1 MNFFDPST
9 YSCAQRGGARVVFL
23 ALTAGLLG
31 ALPLSAANGVWLH
44 TDGGTK
50 NWVDAANW
58 TGGTIPGG
66 LGTTANADQATFG
79 TAAGANVITID
90 AGRNLRTLIFNGTNA
105 AGLYTLGSAGA
116 NAGEALHLSSG
127 GNITVSAGT
136 QTVTTINAPL
146 VLEAASASTAGSYTI
161 TNNATADNA
170 DPNNFRININGNISG
185 GTTSSTVT
193 LNLTGTAGNRN
204 SNTSANVI
212 SGLVSNGGAQGG
224 LILNVVG
231 AGGGNQGAWSL
242 INDNNSYTGATTVT
256 NGTLLFSSIAN
267 AGQNSALGAGS
278 ALTIASGGH
287 AKYTGGAASTDRLI
301 TGNNGSFYNHGTGAM
316 TLTGGIHLQGAL
328 TFRGSQHFIVDSVIT
343 GGGDLRRTDSGTVFL
358 NQINTF
364 TGNISISDGAFRIA
378 SIADKGVVSPIGA
391 GSTISLGQNSGTIGR
406 LEFEGPNGGSSDRDI
421 RLSNGNGS
429 NSGNGR
435 IDSRVAGK
443 TLFLS
448 GTVRNTSSDVT
459 HISSLNLTG
468 VGDGVMAG
476 IIGGTNSSASAT
488 IALQLTKNGSG
499 TWALSA
505 PNNYS
510 RGTLISA
517 GTLLATN
524 SFGSATGTGNVITS
538 GTGTLGGTGFIT
550 GGAGSEIT
558 IATGTNLMIG
568 NTHLTAA
575 GTIGN
580 AGYFG
585 EQSTLTLGTNANV
598 AITLAGRL
606 QFDIFTNEGTTLGQA
621 DLLRLNTTASSLTL
635 GGIISL
641 GDSSGQ
647 ASTWRSGTWQ
657 LIDWA
662 GVGSATKNGNFT
674 FELSGGAS
682 LPSGYGFVSDT
693 FLTDGIVSIA
703 KVAAN
708 QTWTNPNTDTNAVGA
723 GATWDI
729 PANWESGALP
739 TADTDVFFFSQPS
752 DPSGTGTIV
761 SAIQGNKDV
770 RNLYFDGS
778 RNYRIDTGNVGGV
791 LYSHGDIFKVEGGV
805 QTINAQL
812 RPSNGANPNYLIY
825 NDGTLLFDNSIMFH
839 RRSGAA
845 GAVLEVTFDGSGNTT
860 VDHFQRRFVSD
871 NVNLTKNGSGTVT
884 FDGFTDVAA
893 ETNAAG
899 FITGTTTINAGK
911 IRIRDERALGGNP
924 EAFAAGHLTING
936 GTLTAY
942 DTFTMDDANRGIT
955 VGDNGGTIEVAAT
968 KTMTVANAIT
978 GDGDLI
984 KTGTGALAIN
994 SADNTHTGSTEV
1006 REGTLQVG
1014 TGGFTGTGLMTVSY
1028 GAQLVGTGTIQA
1040 SAFALLEGAGLR
1052 GGDLV
1057 SGFNTGNGTLTFDS
1071 GSSAGYWE
1079 FTTSSGIELSITAAT
1094 NQSVLDPTFGGNEPG
1109 TPGFASY
1116 VAGVTG
1122 AGDHDRLVFQ
1132 GAAGSYAS
1140 FSGNLSVVGVG
1151 LSVQPGQIFNLI
1163 DWTTLVDVDFSAFD
1177 IGDNRDGSGDNLAQ
1191 FDLPDISSSGYYWD
1205 VSQFFNTGSIVV
1217 VGVIPEP
1224 GRFLLLVAGLSLLG
1238 LRRRRR

>member
-1 MNFFDPST
+1 MNFFNPST
-9 YSCAQRGGARVVFL
+9 YSCAQRDGARVVFL

-66 LGTTANADQATFG
+66 LGTTTNADQATFG

-116 NAGEALHLSSG
+116 NTGEALHLSSG

-212 SGLVSNGGAQGG
+212 SGLISNGGAQGG

-448 GTVRNTSSDVT
+448 GTVRSTSSDAT
-459 HISSLNLTG
+459 HVSSLNLTG

-674 FELSGGAS
+674 FELTGGAS

-708 QTWTNPNTDTNAVGA
+708 QTWTNPA
-723 GATWDI
+723 GGSWGDA
-729 PANWESGALP
+729 ANWDSNALP
-739 TADTDVFFFSQPS
+739 SSSTDVFFLNQA
-752 DPSGTGTIV
+752 SGSGVITASINGDRNV
-761 SAIQGNKDV
+761 K
-770 RNLYFDGS
+770 NLYFSGE
-778 RNYRIDTGNVGGV
+778 RNYVIGGGGGV
-791 LYSHGDIFKVEGGV
+791 LFSHGNLLQVEAGTQGFD
-805 QTINAQL
+805 AQL
-812 RPSNGANPNYLIY
+812 RISTSNSPNFTIY
-825 NDGTLLFDNSIMFH
+825 NDGTLNFGSYTDGNLTSGSGIMYH
-839 RRSGAA
+839 RQGSGP
-845 GAVLEVTFDGSGNTT
+845 VNVINLVFDGSGVTN
-860 VDHFQRRFVSD
+860 VPHFQRRYDTFDMNIV
-871 NVNLTKNGSGTVT
+871 KNGSGTLILHNYIANPAI
-884 FDGFTDVAA
+884 D
-893 ETNAAG
+893 AAG
-899 FITGTTTINAGK
+899 YITGSTTINAGK
-911 IRIRDERALGGNP
+911 LSILDERSLGGDP
-924 EAFAAGHLTING
+924 ASFAAGHLTING
-936 GTLTAY
+936 GTLVAR

-1014 TGGFTGTGLMTVSY
+1014 AGGFTGTGLMTVSY

-1163 DWTTLVDVDFSAFD
+1163 DWTTLVDVDFSGFD
-1177 IGDNRDGSGDNLAQ
+1177 VGDNRDGSGDNLAQ